1 MDGFL
6 LSPLSL
12 RWGHGDGRL
21 LSVCVGRLVTT
32 TFSESVEVGVGE
44 LPGGDVVE
52 VGVEVGVLLG
62 NHEDV
67 DNVDQRKTGEGPSET
82 HDTLLQSVACTRK
95 IT

>member
-1 MDGFL
+1 
-6 LSPLSL
+6 
-12 RWGHGDGRL
+12 
-21 LSVCVGRLVTT
+21 
-32 TFSESVEVGVGE
+32 
-44 LPGGDVVE
+44 
-52 VGVEVGVLLG
+52 VLLG